1 MTFNHV
7 MLVVSDMEEA
17 LKLWR
22 DMLGFKVIVDSTVP
36 DGFLIEKQTQD
47 DCYGVKDVCSR
58 LILAMSEEGAVVEL
72 QQPSNP
78 MVRKTPKEYLDYS
91 YTGEN
96 EIALNCVNIDEWY
109 KKIVDAG
116 YEPTTKYVW
125 NFAGDVAR
133 SFIFRDS
140 DYNLIQLIE
149 VDNDKLAAL
158 VASMQ

>member
-22 DMLGFKVIVDSTVP
+22 DMLGFKVIVDTTVP
-36 DGFLIEKQTQD
+36 DGFLIEKRTQD
-47 DCYGVKDVCSR
+47 DCYGVKDVESR
-58 LILAMSEEGAVVEL
+58 LVLAMTDEGAIVEL

-116 YEPTTKYVW
+116 YETTTNYIW
-125 NFAGDVAR
+125 NFAGEVAR

-149 VDNDKLAAL
+149 ANNDKLAAL